1 MIIKGIIPRDGI
13 DCAVVC
19 IGTNWC
25 FNFIQ
30 SHEYA
35 IMYRRE
41 AAMSILLQIF
51 YKTYPI
57 FFFTLHLEHFEHTVY
72 CMRTFCDTFAP
83 FLKLEC
89 GRCSLPYECK
99 QDIFLV
105 QPWTSLPNQNWQ
117 AGPPSIVLWPQA
129 RLSANR

>member
-1 MIIKGIIPRDGI
+1 MQLCALEQTGASTSYSLMNMQSCTGEKQPRSR
-13 DCAVVC
+13 V
-19 IGTNWC
+19 
-25 FNFIQ
+25 
-30 SHEYA
+30 
-35 IMYRRE
+35 
-41 AAMSILLQIF
+41 LQIF
-51 YKTYPI
+51 YKTYQI
-57 FFFTLHLEHFEHTVY
+57 FFFTLHTVY